1 MRRPSLLL
9 MTVAALA
16 PVACSGSD
24 GGSPAAAP
32 PSAAELT
39 AQGGDATVDLGGSG
53 AFAQPVPGLSGEQ
66 RTTFAVG
73 NNFFNDNWVTAPAS
87 TTGRDGLG
95 PLFNA
100 QSCSSCHFR
109 DGRAKPP
116 EDGDDPER
124 GLLLRIGVV
133 GGEDI
138 PEPHRVLGGQ
148 IQDRAIR
155 NVPVE
160 GRVVI
165 TRTERPGTYD
175 DGTPYS
181 LLAPAYEVLDQEGEP
196 VPDLLISPRIGP
208 AVFGV
213 GLLEGVPAD
222 DIIALSDPDDD
233 DGDGISGRANLV
245 PDPSSPVGDQVLGRF
260 GWKAAVPSVEQQNA
274 GAFAADI
281 GITSSRRPE
290 QPCTRLQ
297 PECLGAPNGGDPE
310 IDDRKLDQVTFYT
323 RTLAVP
329 ARRDV
334 GSEATTSGQEAFE
347 ALGCAACHVDE
358 LHTGPS
364 DIAALDEQVIRPYTD
379 LLLHDLGEGLADAR
393 PDGPVVGTPDTD
405 PTGREWRTP
414 PLWGIGLVETVN
426 RHTRFLHD
434 GRARNLEEAI
444 LWHGGEAE
452 TSQEAFLALDAE
464 SRAQLVAFLESL

>member
-1 MRRPSLLL
+1 
-9 MTVAALA
+9 
-16 PVACSGSD
+16 
-24 GGSPAAAP
+24 
-32 PSAAELT
+32 
-39 AQGGDATVDLGGSG
+39 
-53 AFAQPVPGLSGEQ
+53 
-66 RTTFAVG
+66 VG

-116 EDGDDPER
+116 EDGDDAER
-124 GLLLRIGVV
+124 GLLFRLGVV
-133 GGEDI
+133 GVDGI
-138 PEPHRVLGGQ
+138 PTPHRVLGGQ
-148 IQDRAIR
+148 LQDQAIR
-155 NVPVE
+155 GVPRE
-160 GRVVI
+160 GSVVI
-165 TRTERPGTYD
+165 TRTEQPGEYD

-181 LLAPAYEVLDQEGEP
+181 LLAPTYEVLDERGEP
-196 VPDLLISPRIGP
+196 VDDLLVSPRIAP
-208 AVFGV
+208 PVFGV
-213 GLLEGVPAD
+213 GLLEGVPAE
-222 DIIALSDPDDD
+222 DILALADPDDRDD
-233 DGDGISGRANLV
+233 DGVSGRANLV
-245 PDPSSPVGDQVLGRF
+245 PDPAAPEADPVLGRF

-281 GITSSRRPE
+281 GITSSLRPE

-297 PECLGAPNGGDPE
+297 PECLGAPDGGDPE
-310 IDDRKLDQVTFYT
+310 LEDRKLDQVTFYT

-329 ARRDV
+329 ARRDA
-334 GSEATTSGQEAFE
+334 GATTTTAGQAAF
-347 ALGCAACHVDE
+347 ADLGCTSCHVDE
-358 LHTGPS
+358 LRTGPS

-393 PDGPVVGTPDTD
+393 PDGDVVEGPDTD

-434 GRARNLEEAI
+434 GRARSIEEAI

-452 TSQEAFLALDAE
+452 RAQQAFLALDAE
-464 SRAQLVAFLESL
+464 TRAQLLEFLESL